1 MDVETAVV
9 ARKGGVQGDDQ
20 LLDLPVLPH
29 LQTAGGDRDAS
40 GDGRTALAVHLADGD
55 LAQVH
60 VAGQREEVEAG
71 RIREGGLQQLSLF

>member
-20 LLDLPVLPH
+20 LLHLPVLPH

-40 GDGRTALAVHLADGD
+40 GDGRTALAIHLADGD

-60 VAGQREEVEAG
+60 VAGQREKVEAG